1 MKIDLLSLT
10 TGVRRQSS
18 QILAALLLFCI
29 SGCNK
34 EASTAGSGTNSPAQ
48 GTISGKSIAV
58 IPKGST
64 HSHWKSVEAGAKKAG
79 AELGYE
85 ILWKAP
91 LKENDRAQQI
101 AIVEQFVSE
110 GVAGIVLAPL
120 DDVALLR
127 PVKGAVSKGIP
138 VLLFDSGLKGEQ
150 GKDFISYVGT
160 DNKLGGKLGGEELA
174 RLLNGKGKVVLLKY
188 SEGSASTAER
198 EAGFLEAIKQ
208 HPGIQLIVDNRYGG
222 VTASEAQATALNML
236 DQLREADGIF
246 CSNESL
252 TMGMLLALRQNNLT
266 GKAKFVGFDASAQLV
281 EALRKGEIQA
291 LVAQNPKKMGYEG
304 VKAMV
309 RHIKGEKLPAV
320 IDSGV
325 QLITPENIE
334 SEAVKELFK

>member
-1 MKIDLLSLT
+1 MKTDLFSIIA
-10 TGVRRQSS
+10 RR
-18 QILAALLLFCI
+18 ALFCVWPTMLI
-29 SGCNK
+29 AGLSGCNK
-34 EASTAGSGTNSPAQ
+34 ESQPVSNSATNGAQKAMVAGKN
-48 GTISGKSIAV
+48 IAV

-79 AELGYE
+79 DELGYT

-101 AIVEQFVSE
+101 AIVEQFASE

-120 DDVALLR
+120 DDQALLR
-127 PVKGAVSKGIP
+127 PVRAAVGKGIP
-138 VLLFDSGLKGEQ
+138 VIVFDSGLKGES

-160 DNKLGGKLGGEELA
+160 DNRLGGSLGGEELA

-198 EAGFLEAIKQ
+198 EAGFLEAIKK
-208 HPGIQLIVDNRYGG
+208 HPDIKLIVDNRYGG

-252 TMGMLLALRQNNLT
+252 TFGMLLALRQNNLI
-266 GKAKFVGFDASAQLV
+266 GKAKFVGFDASTELV

-309 RHIKGEKLPAV
+309 AHIKGEKVPAV

-325 QLITPENIE
+325 QLITPQNIE
-334 SEAVKELFK
+334 SAEVKELLK